1 LTLSLTVIGVATG
14 VVLHWVWK
22 RFANRERMALAKRQA
37 RAQIYAM
44 RLYADDPA
52 LVFRAQGRLLAWT
65 GRYLAGMLRPT
76 AVAIVPVFFLCLQL
90 DNVYGHRPP
99 AAGES
104 AIVTARLD
112 RGADIRALAA
122 DLEGRG
128 VVVETPGV
136 RLPGGREVCWRVR
149 MDHRLKPAPPALR
162 CGHGFWSGS
171 TLIEMSCP
179 AANLDIFGFGMEWEV
194 WFLVVGGITMLVLRR
209 V

>member
-1 LTLSLTVIGVATG
+1 LTLSLTVIAVATG
-14 VVLHWVWK
+14 VALHWVWR
-22 RFANRERMALAKRQA
+22 RFADRERMARAKRQA

-52 LVFRAQGRLLAWT
+52 LVFRAQGRLLVWT
-65 GRYLAGMLRPT
+65 GRYLAGMLRPM

-90 DNVYGHRPP
+90 DNVYGRRPP

-104 AIVTARLD
+104 AIVTARFD
-112 RGADIRALAA
+112 RGVDIRALAA

-149 MDHRLKPAPPALR
+149 MDRRLKPVGPALR
-162 CGHGFWSGS
+162 CGHGFRSGS
-171 TLIEMSCP
+171 TSIEVSC
-179 AANLDIFGFGMEWEV
+179 AAAKLDIFGFGMEWEV
-194 WFLVVGGITMLVLRR
+194 WFLVAGGITMLVLRR